1 METCFCYIILAENF
15 FAYSLLVMYCSQG
28 KNAHNNFVKT
38 KRTLK
43 SWMKKCEDNINV
55 YFSYKC
61 FDRLVFVNQMKSIFT
76 QFYIQYYRTNILQE
90 VNALAF
96 EFRIVLGGGE
106 WGHGRRLEQY
116 STSLIHCPLF
126 CLLYVT
132 YFLPRVSVSSLSHD
146 CAICRIWILST
157 LLMENFAHH

>member
-1 METCFCYIILAENF
+1 METCSCYIILAENF

-28 KNAHNNFVKT
+28 KNARNNFVKT

-55 YFSYKC
+55 YFWYKC

-106 WGHGRRLEQY
+106 SGHGRELEQN
-116 STSLIHCPLF
+116 STSSSKKCQFTVPVKFVVCISHP
-126 CLLYVT
+126 V
-132 YFLPRVSVSSLSHD
+132 SLSPHY
-146 CAICRIWILST
+146 
-157 LLMENFAHH
+157 LMIVRSVEFEY